1 MPAEPLP
8 AALQERPAFACPL
21 LEGAACAAYAIQ
33 GLTPRYVLLP
43 ESEEDAAAALTAGA
57 RAGLAVAPWGGGTL
71 QGLGYPPERLDA
83 VLSLERLNRI
93 VTYEPADLT
102 ISVQAGCT
110 LQQMSDALAP
120 NGQMLPFTVAQ
131 PEQATI
137 GGLVAAN
144 LAGPRRFGAGSYRDL
159 LIGVR
164 VAAPDGTISKA
175 GGLVVKNV
183 SGYDLMKLH
192 LGALG
197 TLGVLL
203 RLNFKVLTRPA
214 VDETAVIAGER
225 AALLALAG
233 EFAGSQLLLDSLEL
247 LGPSAPTPGDK
258 GWRLAARLTGSARG
272 VERKRAELTGRC
284 SAPGLNVTWREGAAA
299 GAWWAAVDA
308 FLGASGTAADSAL
321 LRVQVLPAQ
330 LGDVLAHLEALAANH
345 DRGCRVVAHAGNGA
359 IFANIV
365 GGELG
370 EALPDA
376 VNALG
381 ERWGDVVVLSAPVAL
396 KPELDLWG
404 PAPAGLALMRSIK
417 AAFDPART
425 LNRGRYLGRL

>member
-1 MPAEPLP
+1 MPAEPSA

-21 LEGAACAAYAIQ
+21 LEGDACAAYAIQ
-33 GLTPRYVLLP
+33 GQTPRFVLLP
-43 ESEEDAAAALTAGA
+43 ESEEDAAAALAACT
-57 RAGLAVAPWGGGTL
+57 RASLAVAPWGGGTL

-83 VLSLERLNRI
+83 VLSLERLNHI

-110 LQQMSDALAP
+110 LQQMRDALAP
-120 NGQMLPFTVAQ
+120 NGQMLPFTAAQ
-131 PEQATI
+131 PERATI

-144 LAGPRRFGAGSYRDL
+144 LAGSRRFGAGSYRDL

-214 VDETAVIAGER
+214 VDVTAVIAGER

-233 EFAGSQLLLDSLEL
+233 ELAGSQLLLDSLEL
-247 LGPSAPTPGDK
+247 VGPSAPTPGAK

-284 SAPGLNVTWREGAAA
+284 SVPGLDVTWRDGADAD
-299 GAWWAAVDA
+299 AWWGAVDA
-308 FLGASGTAADSAL
+308 FLGSVGTAADSAL
-321 LRVQVLPAQ
+321 LRVNVLPAQ
-330 LGDVLAHLEALAANH
+330 LGEVIAHLEALAAH
-345 DRGCRVVAHAGNGA
+345 YHRGCRIVAHAGNGA
-359 IFANIV
+359 IFANLV
-365 GGELG
+365 GGDLAK
-370 EALPDA
+370 ALPAA
-376 VNALG
+376 VSALG
-381 ERWGDVVVLSAPVAL
+381 ERWGDVVVLAAPAAL
-396 KPELDLWG
+396 KSELDLWG
-404 PAPAGLALMRSIK
+404 PAPAGLALMRTIK

-425 LNRGRYLGRL
+425 LNPGRYLGRL